1 MQCNAARMLGNNDE
15 SPPPYSPGEDG
26 SSDGVNFA
34 LPFSGVLN
42 GPQEEMALGTQ
53 IDQLTRMVNRRDVDL
68 DDDYSV
74 ALVSVSNG
82 HDYSHVS
89 DTTSSEQMNAYIRDV
104 TDGIVDAVKRLQDL
118 GVSKVLVNSLP
129 PLGCTPWRSRLS
141 SYARCDSSGNNIANT
156 HNMLLAQKLS
166 GFEDVLLLDLYST
179 FDSVARSKSG
189 ICSS

>member
-89 DTTSSEQMNAYIRDV
+89 DTT
-104 TDGIVDAVKRLQDL
+104 
-118 GVSKVLVNSLP
+118 
-129 PLGCTPWRSRLS
+129 W
-141 SYARCDSSGNNIANT
+141 
-156 HNMLLAQKLS
+156 
-166 GFEDVLLLDLYST
+166 
-179 FDSVARSKSG
+179 
-189 ICSS
+189 